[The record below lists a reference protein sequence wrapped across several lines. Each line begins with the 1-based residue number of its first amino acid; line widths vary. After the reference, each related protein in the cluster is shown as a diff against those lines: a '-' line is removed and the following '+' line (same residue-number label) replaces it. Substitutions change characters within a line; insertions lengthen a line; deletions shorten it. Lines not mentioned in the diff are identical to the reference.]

1 MFVDERTITISGG
14 KGGNGAVH
22 WRREKF
28 VAKGGPDGGNGGKGG
43 DAYLQ
48 AVRNIRALE
57 RYTEGELLRAGDGTD
72 GKGVL
77 RAGKAG
83 EDLVVVVPV
92 GSVVVNEYTLE
103 RFEMV
108 EEGQRILI
116 AAGGRGGF
124 GNAHFKS
131 SVNTT
136 PTTATPGQEPQSYRF
151 HIELHLIADV
161 GIIGFPNAGKSTLLN
176 TLTNASVRVAAYPFT
191 TLEPNLGV
199 FYGYTLADIPG
210 LIEHASQGKGL
221 GHKFLRHI
229 SRTRMLVHMVSAEE
243 EDPVKAYQ
251 TIRDELSAY
260 DSALLDKKEL
270 VVLSKI
276 DMVDSGA
283 VSERL
288 AQLPKGAL
296 SLTVLDDASVSV
308 FSKALS
314 RLLGSVG

>member
-28 VAKGGPDGGNGGKGG
+28 IAKGGPDGGNGGKGG
-43 DAYLQ
+43 DAYIE

-57 RYTEGELLRAGDGTD
+57 RYTEGEILRAGNGTN
-72 GKGVL
+72 GSGVL
-77 RAGKAG
+77 RNGKG
-83 EDLVVVVPV
+83 GDDLTVIVPV
-92 GSVVVNEYTLE
+92 GSVVINTNTLE

-108 EEGQRILI
+108 KERQRILI
-116 AAGGRGGF
+116 VAGGNGGF

-136 PTTATPGQEPQSYRF
+136 PTTATSGQEPQSYQF
-151 HIELHLIADV
+151 HIELHIIADV

-176 TLTNASVRVAAYPFT
+176 TLTNASARVASYPFT

-210 LIEHASQGKGL
+210 LIENASQGKGL

-229 SRTRMLVHMVSAEE
+229 SRTRMLVHMISAEE
-243 EDPVKAYQ
+243 RDITKAYQ
-251 TIRDELSAY
+251 TIRNELSAY
-260 DSALLDKKEL
+260 DPALLDKKEL
-270 VVLSKI
+270 VVLSKT
-276 DMVDSGA
+276 DLVDASVTEEQLTQLPEGA
-283 VSERL
+283 V
-288 AQLPKGAL
+288 
-296 SLTVLDDASVSV
+296 SLTVLDDGMIAE
-308 FSKALS
+308 FSKTLS
-314 RLLGSVG
+314 RILGSME